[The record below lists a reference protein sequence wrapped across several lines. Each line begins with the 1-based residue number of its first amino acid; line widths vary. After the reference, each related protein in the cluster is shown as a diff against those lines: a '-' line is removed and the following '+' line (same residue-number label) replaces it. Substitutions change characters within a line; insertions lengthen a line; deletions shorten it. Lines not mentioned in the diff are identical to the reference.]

1 MTNNTRFA
9 RFPGRAIRALA
20 LTAVPALL
28 LVQSS
33 LAQNTANGRGARV
46 DRSVSSDKDTSK
58 YDKHDFTG
66 LWAHNPPIF
75 GLPACPECR
84 DPGPGVPGGY
94 GFFGEIPPRTPE
106 GEKKFQMNRPTK
118 GLELGS
124 EQANAR
130 PEIDIAFR
138 RAHKAALSNDPEE
151 HCEPL
156 GLMRLIAFSGGN
168 AAMQII
174 QNKQLIAQKF
184 EWTWDNREIW
194 TDGRELPNV
203 DDYLPRF
210 NGYSVGKW
218 EGDTLVVTTVGLDDR
233 QWVDMFGYPIS
244 EQAKLE
250 ERWTRSSPNRL
261 RVDMTLTDPV
271 MYGRPWHASPK
282 IWTLIPKESMSIGGW
297 SGLVEDRCVPSDT
310 ALYRSIQDAAAG
322 LKEKEK

>member
-1 MTNNTRFA
+1 MTNNSGLA
-9 RFPGRAIRALA
+9 RFSGRAVRVLA
-20 LTAVPALL
+20 LTAVPAFLL
-28 LVQSS
+28 IQSS
-33 LAQNTANGRGARV
+33 AAQNTGDAR
-46 DRSVSSDKDTSK
+46 REGQAKTSGPSDKDTRP

-66 LWAHNPPIF
+66 LWARNPGPF
-75 GLPACPECR
+75 KQPACPECR
-84 DPGPGVPGGY
+84 DPGPGIPGGY
-94 GFFGEIPPRTPE
+94 GFFGDVPPRTPE

-124 EQANAR
+124 EKANAR
-130 PEIDIAFR
+130 TDVDIAYR

-174 QNKQLIAQKF
+174 QNKEIIAQKF

-194 TDGRELPNV
+194 TDGRALPNV

-233 QWVDMFGYPIS
+233 QWLDMFGYPIS
-244 EQAKLE
+244 EKAVLE
-250 ERWTRSSPNRL
+250 ERWTRPSPNRL
-261 RVDMTLTDPV
+261 RVEMTLTDPA
-271 MYGRPWHASPK
+271 MYTKPWKASPK
-282 IWTLIPKESMSIGGW
+282 VWALIPKEAMSIAGW
-297 SGLVEDRCVPSDT
+297 SGLVEDRCVPTDT
-310 ALYRSIQDAAAG
+310 ALYRSIQDEAAG
-322 LKEKEK
+322 IKEK